1 MQQLA
6 NNHTA
11 INFTYHIIMVFAIC
25 TIITLILPFLNFFF
39 IKKSCMC
46 VGGILYLPRT
56 FLRDVGTQLLILFGC
71 WLEIQH
77 KTIPKKV
84 AKKFGLKLL
93 DLQQQVAVSK
103 PKCPII
109 FKAIMKVNYSKQF
122 STKLRFIQ
130 FYFNQVNIIRCVTFT
145 RYSFLILSKN
155 D

>member
-6 NNHTA
+6 NNHPA
-11 INFTYHIIMVFAIC
+11 INLTYHIIMVFAIC
-25 TIITLILPFLNFFF
+25 TIITLIVPFLNFFF

-84 AKKFGLKLL
+84 AKKFGVKLL

-109 FKAIMKVNYSKQF
+109 FKAIILYYIYLVLFQLGKYNQMCHIHQI
-122 STKLRFIQ
+122 FIFKFFQ
-130 FYFNQVNIIRCVTFT
+130 KMI
-145 RYSFLILSKN
+145 